1 MQGRVKFHRKITER
15 EWYSD
20 ANTFRV
26 FFHLITIANHKD
38 WKRQGIDVKRWQ
50 TITSI
55 DSLAEQIWLTSQ
67 KVRTAMDKLISTWE
81 IAKKTTNRN
90 TIVTVLKYCDYN
102 DYDWEDNKQITSQ
115 ITNKQQTDNK
125 QITTNKNDKNK
136 KNEKEI
142 YEQHILDFIEYR
154 KNIKKPMTN
163 KAIELFIDK
172 LHKLS
177 SNKND
182 QIKMVE
188 KSIMNNWLSVFALH
202 EKEMTISIQKIQ
214 IDYQQEVAKDK
225 DNKKAIRDKYISE
238 YWSDTMQQVL
248 DKINTLSFT
257 SSLL

>member
-20 ANTFRV
+20 ANPFRV

-125 QITTNKNDKNK
+125 QITTNKNDKN
-136 KNEKEI
+136 EKENI
-142 YEQHILDFIEYR
+142 INSLDFLSDEVKDIF
-154 KNIKKPMTN
+154 IT
-163 KAIELFIDK
+163 FIDIRK
-172 LHKLS
+172 KREKWLSDIAIKNLHANLHKLS
-177 SNKND
+177 QD
-182 QIKMVE
+182 WPTQIAIINN
-188 KSIMNNWLSVFALH
+188 SITNNWKWLFQLR
-202 EKEMTISIQKIQ
+202 EELKKYTKTEYLQ
-214 IDYQQEVAKDK
+214 IESERERDKAWATAKYWDAVI
-225 DNKKAIRDKYISE
+225 KKAIAVYNE
-238 YWSDTMQQVL
+238 
-248 DKINTLSFT
+248 NN
-257 SSLL
+257 

>member
-1 MQGRVKFHRKITER
+1 
-15 EWYSD
+15 
-20 ANTFRV
+20 
-26 FFHLITIANHKD
+26 
-38 WKRQGIDVKRWQ
+38 
-50 TITSI
+50 
-55 DSLAEQIWLTSQ
+55 
-67 KVRTAMDKLISTWE
+67 
-81 IAKKTTNRN
+81 
-90 TIVTVLKYCDYN
+90 
-102 DYDWEDNKQITSQ
+102 
-115 ITNKQQTDNK
+115 
-125 QITTNKNDKNK
+125 
-136 KNEKEI
+136 
-142 YEQHILDFIEYR
+142 
-154 KNIKKPMTN
+154 MTN

-225 DNKKAIRDKYISE
+225 DNKKAIWDKYISE